1 MSNFDHKYLMSIDG
15 NSFVS
20 RLPRF
25 MQSASLMVRAG
36 IFDEWYEEWI
46 RDGEHY
52 VRVALD
58 YSDLA
63 DKIQWAMDHDQEA
76 KQIGLR
82 GRDFSKKHLRKQDME
97 CYLFRLLLEY
107 ASILEL

>member
-1 MSNFDHKYLMSIDG
+1 MENFDHKYLMSIDG

-25 MQSASLMVRAG
+25 MQSASLMFRAG

-46 RDGEHY
+46 AEGKHY
-52 VRVALD
+52 LRVALD
-58 YSDLA
+58 YSDLNS
-63 DKIQWAMDHDQEA
+63 KISWAIDNDDEA
-76 KQIGLR
+76 KEIGLQA
-82 GRDFSKKHLRKQDME
+82 RDFSKKHLRREDME

-107 ASILEL
+107 ARVLDI